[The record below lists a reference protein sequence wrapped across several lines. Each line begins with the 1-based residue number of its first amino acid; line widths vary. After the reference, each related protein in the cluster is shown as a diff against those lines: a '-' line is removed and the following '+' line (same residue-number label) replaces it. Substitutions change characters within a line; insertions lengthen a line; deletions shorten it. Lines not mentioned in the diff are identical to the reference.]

1 MSKVR
6 INRSERI
13 IYRGE
18 IDNVPEY
25 LLAELANET
34 YCGSISERA
43 GYVSRKN
50 EIIICMYSGRYGD
63 GYSILYPSYTS
74 SRYCVVQ
81 YQLFKNNRRW
91 DMDKIQEYYT
101 YE

>member
-6 INRSERI
+6 INRSEAI
-13 IYRGE
+13 LYRGSVDR
-18 IDNVPEY
+18 IPEY
-25 LLAELANET
+25 LLEELANET
-34 YCGSISERA
+34 CCGAISERP
-43 GYVSRKN
+43 GYVRRD

-63 GYSILYPSYTS
+63 GYSILYPSYAS

-81 YQLFKNNRRW
+81 YKLFKGNCRW
-91 DMDKIQEYYT
+91 NMRKKQKYYT